1 MNRAKLAL
9 RALAQVRV
17 VDEWW
22 QNRLAAPTLFADEL
36 ANALE
41 MLGRVV
47 LLGVIYPFPLFAV
60 RRFLLPR
67 SRYHVYCAVDGDLVK
82 VRAVWHAWRG
92 TRPPLR
98 WRPSLAVPNLLG

>member
-1 MNRAKLAL
+1 MNRVELAP

-22 QNRLAAPTLFADEL
+22 RQNRLAAPTLFADEL

-41 MLGRVV
+41 MLERGVLFGVV
-47 LLGVIYPFPLFAV
+47 YRFPLFEV

-67 SRYHVYCAVDGDLVK
+67 SRYHVYYSFDGDLVK
-82 VRAVWHAWRG
+82 VRAVWHASRG
-92 TRPPLR
+92 KGPPLR
-98 WRPSLAVPNLLG
+98 